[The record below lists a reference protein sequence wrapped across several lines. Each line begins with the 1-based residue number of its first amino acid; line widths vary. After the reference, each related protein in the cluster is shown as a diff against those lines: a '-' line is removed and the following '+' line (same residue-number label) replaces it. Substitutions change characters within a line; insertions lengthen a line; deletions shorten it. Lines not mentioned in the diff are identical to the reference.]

1 MRISCR
7 AKEVDRGGGEFSAVV
22 DISRK
27 GDDVLG
33 PLYTSSGS
41 RLSSLLH
48 LGVRN
53 RLSELAGY

>member
-1 MRISCR
+1 
-7 AKEVDRGGGEFSAVV
+7 VV

-27 GDDVLG
+27 DDDMLG

-53 RLSELAGY
+53 RRSELTGYQTESQRETLLKVRTS